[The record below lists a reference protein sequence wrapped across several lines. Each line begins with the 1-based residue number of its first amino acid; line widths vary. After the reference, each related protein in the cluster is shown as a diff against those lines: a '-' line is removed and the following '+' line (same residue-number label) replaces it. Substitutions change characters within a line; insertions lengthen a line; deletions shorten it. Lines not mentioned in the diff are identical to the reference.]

1 MKTYEWFMGI
11 DVSKGK
17 LDIALLR
24 GNEKQYQSI
33 IENKAPVIRSFIKE
47 LRKSY
52 PGFDLTECLIGVEHT
67 GIYNNHL
74 LVVAQEQKWNLCLE
88 SAIHIKQSGGLQRG
102 KNDKVDALR
111 IAQYVYRNRAE
122 IKLWQP
128 PREVITQLKQLTGM
142 RDRLVAAKKQLE
154 LALKENKSFEAKQVT
169 KYMADCCKKSIQ
181 ALAADISATEK
192 KIQQVIENDP
202 ELNRLFTIVTSVP
215 GVGMITATSIV
226 VSTNEFKSIK
236 EPRKYACYAGVAPFE
251 HTSGSSIRGKTR
263 VSRKANLHAK
273 SLLHMV
279 ALTAILNNPEMK
291 KYYLRKVEEGKSKM
305 NVINAVRNKI
315 VHQIFACVRDNRVH
329 EKIYSPILV

>member
-1 MKTYEWFMGI
+1 MGI

-17 LDIALLR
+17 LDIALLK

-33 IENKAPVIRSFIKE
+33 IENKVPAIKS
-47 LRKSY
+47 LIKNIQKNY
-52 PGFDLTECLIGVEHT
+52 PDFGLHVCLIGVEHT

-74 LVVAQEQKWNLCLE
+74 LVVAQEHKWNLCLE

-111 IAQYVYRNRAE
+111 IAQYVYKNRAE

-128 PREVITQLKQLTGM
+128 PREVIKQLKQLTGM
-142 RDRLVAAKKQLE
+142 RDRLITAKKQLE
-154 LALKENKSFEAKQVT
+154 IALKENESFQARQVT
-169 KYMADCCKKSIQ
+169 KYMAACCKKSIH
-181 ALAADISATEK
+181 ALTADMAATEK
-192 KIQQVIENDP
+192 KIQDVVENDP
-202 ELNRLFTIVTSVP
+202 ELKRLFAIVTSVP
-215 GVGMITATSIV
+215 GVGRVTATSIV

-263 VSRKANLHAK
+263 VSRKANLHVK

-279 ALTAILNNPEMK
+279 AMTAILYHPEMK
-291 KYYLRKVEEGKSKM
+291 LYYERKVAEGKSKM

-315 VHQIFACVRDNRVH
+315 VHQIFACVRDNRVY
-329 EKIYSPILV
+329 EKIYSPMLA